1 MGGARTN
8 RTIETYSLKSAR
20 QFYLG
25 HLVIGVSQCSVG
37 SLEGGVTAS
46 KGEEAESLP

>member
-1 MGGARTN
+1 MRLKYRTW
-8 RTIETYSLKSAR
+8 SLPR

-25 HLVIGVSQCSVG
+25 HLVIGVSQCSAG
-37 SLEGGVTAS
+37 SLEGVTVS